1 MPKFCDS
8 ITRLAL
14 FSRWTCEQEN
24 KVSSLKKYLH
34 IGVNQNLVKDVR
46 QQIDQLRVVMEEKR
60 GKGHAARCPPGR
72 VTITIFL
79 LTFYVTLVCSL
90 CYPSCKAL
98 GKLHSSC
105 QILDLSINLLL
116 F

>member
-1 MPKFCDS
+1 MSKKIRS
-8 ITRLAL
+8 GST
-14 FSRWTCEQEN
+14 N
-24 KVSSLKKYLH
+24 GLKKYLH
-34 IGVNQNLVKDVR
+34 IRVNQNLFKDGR

-98 GKLHSSC
+98 G
-105 QILDLSINLLL
+105 
-116 F
+116 